1 MKAQIIEII
10 KSYFKLKPEVAAVYL
25 FGSYARDVEHRK
37 SDIDIGILV
46 KERHRSGTSEL
57 RIGYMVEL
65 ANVLKKD
72 IHPVILNSASEALIR
87 QIFLKGEC
95 ILVNDSKE
103 LSRFKMMMISR
114 IADFGYYRNLIQT
127 GFVNKVMEG

>member
-1 MKAQIIEII
+1 MKAQIIESI

-46 KERHRSGTSEL
+46 KERRRSGTSEL

-65 ANVLKKD
+65 ANDLKKD
-72 IHPVILNSASEALIR
+72 IGDLNAYLQVI
-87 QIFLKGEC
+87 
-95 ILVNDSKE
+95 
-103 LSRFKMMMISR
+103 FKKANIS
-114 IADFGYYRNLIQT
+114 T
-127 GFVNKVMEG
+127 